1 MAIPGS
7 VPITGFVAPT
17 ATSDTYATQDE
28 FYNRGGWRT
37 VADITARNAITADRR
52 KVGMVVRVLDAGG
65 GSEKFYTLV
74 GGIADINWVEQV
86 FGGGTGSSTFRGH
99 AVPVEAPNGITV
111 TFTLPSGERFQTG
124 SLQVF
129 LNGNKYNPESIVENV
144 GRTTFTITGD
154 IVPEATNRL
163 SISYIVD

>member
-17 ATSDTYATQDE
+17 ATSDIYATQDE

-52 KVGMVVRVLDAGG
+52 KVGMIVRVLDAGG
-65 GSEKFYTLV
+65 AVEKFYTLV
-74 GGIADINWVEQV
+74 GGIADGNWVEQV
-86 FGGGTGSSTFRGH
+86 FGGTGSGTFRGH
-99 AVPVEAPNGITV
+99 AVPVEAPDGFRV
-111 TFTLPSGERFQTG
+111 TFTLPSSEKFQTG

-129 LNGNKYNPESIVENV
+129 LNGAKYNPESIVENV
-144 GRTTFTITGD
+144 GRATFTITGD
-154 IVPEATNRL
+154 IVPETAERL
-163 SISYIVD
+163 SIAYLVD